1 MRSSFFGLLTVFA
14 VFAAACSGG
23 GAEVKLFFVDELVE
37 APAREASILGLTGT
51 DCESLLSV
59 PHEDA
64 ASTGTVI
71 FSRTSR
77 WPVAPDSDVFD
88 DIPGD
93 KEILLL
99 VAVYD
104 SANLQIARACQPI
117 NLSSSSSAE
126 VEMRALPICGNAPT
140 TLDITIVLDTS
151 TEMEVVDPE
160 LLHLSELVPRVI
172 EAQTYPE
179 GTTWGIFTYG
189 SQEGVVEFLPPTGDI
204 ELLRAAT
211 QQLRSTHI
219 GPARLWD
226 GVYDATGKM
235 RSRALCGRRPALLL
249 IAGSIDAG
257 SSRLREDA
265 AIGIFANRSDSNDDI
280 YSFGIALSNDAYSDV
295 EDLIPEGVG
304 RVTGAE
310 SASNRRMALY
320 EAGVELRMLVP

>member
-1 MRSSFFGLLTVFA
+1 MRSLFLSLLTVFA
-14 VFAAACSGG
+14 TACSGS

-37 APAREASILGLTGT
+37 APARDTSILGLTGT
-51 DCESLLSV
+51 DCEALLSV
-59 PHEDA
+59 PHEEA
-64 ASTGTVI
+64 AETGTVI
-71 FSRTSR
+71 FSRMVR
-77 WPVAPDSDVFD
+77 WPVAPDADVFD
-88 DIPGD
+88 DIPSD

-104 SANLQIARACQPI
+104 STGMQIARACQPI
-117 NLSSSSSAE
+117 NLGASSTAE
-126 VEMRALPICGNAPT
+126 VEMRALPICGNGPT

-160 LLHLSELVPRVI
+160 LLHLAELVPRVI
-172 EAQTYPE
+172 EAQTYPA

-189 SQEGVVEFLPPTGDI
+189 SQTGVAEFLTPTSDL
-204 ELLRAAT
+204 ELVRAAT
-211 QQLRSTHI
+211 QQLRATHI

-235 RSRALCGRRPALLL
+235 RARALCGRRPALLL

-265 AIGIFANRSDSNDDI
+265 SIGIFANRNDTGDDI
-280 YSFGIALSNDAYSDV
+280 FSFGIALSNDAYSDI

-320 EAGVELRMLVP
+320 EAGVELRKLVP